1 MDSIVYLLVC
11 IALTSLLLH
20 LLLLHYTLQAALCQ
34 YQVVDNLALLTPVQL
49 EREPWGN
56 ISSCK
61 YITFHQEQIIVA
73 DWLLDCVV
81 NKYDI
86 LTTEVEAVG
95 RECEVMMEQG
105 SLIVDQIGGIFLN
118 VEDEDKIGIYSGD
131 GLYLCKQ

>member
-1 MDSIVYLLVC
+1 MNSIVYLLVC

-20 LLLLHYTLQAALCQ
+20 LLLLHYTLLAALCQ
-34 YQVVDNLALLTPVQL
+34 YEVVDNLALLTPVQL

-61 YITFHQEQIIVA
+61 HITFHQEQIIVA

-81 NKYDI
+81 KYDI

-95 RECEVMMEQG
+95 RECKVMMEQG

>member
-1 MDSIVYLLVC
+1 M
-11 IALTSLLLH
+11 
-20 LLLLHYTLQAALCQ
+20 
-34 YQVVDNLALLTPVQL
+34 
-49 EREPWGN
+49 
-56 ISSCK
+56 
-61 YITFHQEQIIVA
+61 A

-118 VEDEDKIGIYSGD
+118 VENEDKIGIYSGD
-131 GLYLCKQ
+131 ELYLCKQ